1 MLIESKLTLNA
12 LAVLTQI
19 FKIPYTSET
28 VAWFTHM
35 DAKRNLH
42 YISVLSRIMLL
53 IN

>member
-12 LAVLTQI
+12 LTVLTQI

-35 DAKRNLH
+35 DTNTNTNFTDITYL
-42 YISVLSRIMLL
+42 YCQG
-53 IN
+53 

>member
-12 LAVLTQI
+12 LTVLTQI

-35 DAKRNLH
+35 DTN
-42 YISVLSRIMLL
+42 
-53 IN
+53 INFTDITYLYCQG

>member
-12 LAVLTQI
+12 LTVSTQI

-35 DAKRNLH
+35 DANTNFTDITYL
-42 YISVLSRIMLL
+42 YCQG
-53 IN
+53 